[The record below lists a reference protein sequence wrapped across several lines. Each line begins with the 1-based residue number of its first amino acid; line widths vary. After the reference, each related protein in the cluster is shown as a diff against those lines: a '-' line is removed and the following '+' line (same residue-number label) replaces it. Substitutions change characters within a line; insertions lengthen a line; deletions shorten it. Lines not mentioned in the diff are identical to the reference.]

1 MNEEIKP
8 DTQST
13 EEPALS
19 DQQMQMA
26 MDSLRSEQNIVAGAL
41 AGLAAALLGAGIWAV
56 VTIVTEY
63 QIGWLAV
70 GIGVLVGFSVRFAGK
85 GIDQTFGIAGAVL
98 SLVGCVVG
106 NVLTMTYFISVS
118 EGMSFMD
125 ILVQL
130 DFAIT
135 YELLASTFE
144 IIDVLFY
151 GMAVYFGY
159 KYSFRQVSEDDFNRA
174 LGKAPWNIAA

>member
-1 MNEEIKP
+1 MNEENGP
-8 DTQST
+8 ATQT
-13 EEPALS
+13 IEEPAIS
-19 DQQMQMA
+19 DHQMQMA
-26 MDSLRSEQNIVAGAL
+26 METLRSEQNLLVGTL
-41 AGLAAALLGAGIWAV
+41 AGFVASLTGAGVWAL
-56 VTIVTEY
+56 VTVVTEY
-63 QIGWLAV
+63 QIGWMAV
-70 GIGVLVGFSVRFAGK
+70 GIGVLVGFSIRLAGK
-85 GIDQTFGIAGAVL
+85 GIDQTFGIAGAAL
-98 SLVGCVVG
+98 ALIGCVVG
-106 NVLTMTYFISVS
+106 NVLTMTYFIAAN

-159 KYSFRQVSEDDFNRA
+159 KYAFRQVSEDDFNRV
-174 LGKAPWNIAA
+174 LGKGI

>member
-1 MNEEIKP
+1 MNDEIKP
-8 DTQST
+8 DTQSA
-13 EEPALS
+13 EEPVLS

-26 MDSLRSEQNIVAGAL
+26 MDTLRSEQNIVAGAL

-56 VTIVTEY
+56 VTVVTEY
-63 QIGWLAV
+63 QIGWMAV

-85 GIDQTFGIAGAVL
+85 GIDQTFGIAGAAL
-98 SLVGCVVG
+98 SLIGCLIG
-106 NVLTMTYFISVS
+106 NVLTVTYFIALN
-118 EGMSFMD
+118 EGMPFVD

-130 DFAIT
+130 NFAIT

-151 GMAVYFGY
+151 GMAIYFGF
-159 KYSFRQVSEDDFNRA
+159 KYAIRQITEDDFNRA
-174 LGKAPWNIAA
+174 LGKTI